1 MRGVYILD
9 LMVKIS
15 ELEEISGQDIKNAAN
30 KQEHEPIDM
39 ICDILFNGKLSSS
52 EHKVEEAAYKT
63 YLGNV
68 LNTYEKVYND
78 TLDNDLKSSMIQL
91 SYILRAKDFVDRDT
105 IVDMLQKFIAEYS
118 FKISNERPLK
128 WNTQHIIT
136 SISTDAYFCSKGEL
150 KWKLL
155 LSKLQYLKKKVFTWK
170 DCFMSITHL

>member
-9 LMVKIS
+9 LMDKIS

-52 EHKVEEAAYKT
+52 EYKVEEAAYKT

-118 FKISNERPLK
+118 FKISNERIKYFVEYAKRTLMWIYVQDK
-128 WNTQHIIT
+128 RYYFDLRNLVEEVK
-136 SISTDAYFCSKGEL
+136 STEVEYATYSHEHFD
-150 KWKLL
+150 
-155 LSKLQYLKKKVFTWK
+155 
-170 DCFMSITHL
+170 

>member
-52 EHKVEEAAYKT
+52 EYKVEEAAYKT

-118 FKISNERPLK
+118 FKISNERIK
-128 WNTQHIIT
+128 
-136 SISTDAYFCSKGEL
+136 YFVEYAKRTLMWIYVQDKRYYFDLRNLVEEVKPTEVEYATYSHEH
-150 KWKLL
+150 
-155 LSKLQYLKKKVFTWK
+155 F
-170 DCFMSITHL
+170 D

>member
-52 EHKVEEAAYKT
+52 EYKVEEAAYKT
-63 YLGNV
+63 YLENV
-68 LNTYEKVYND
+68 LSTYEKAYND

-118 FKISNERPLK
+118 FKISNERIK
-128 WNTQHIIT
+128 
-136 SISTDAYFCSKGEL
+136 YFVEYAKRTLMWIYVQDKRYYFDLRNLVEEVKATEVEYATYSHEH
-150 KWKLL
+150 
-155 LSKLQYLKKKVFTWK
+155 F
-170 DCFMSITHL
+170 D

>member
-15 ELEEISGQDIKNAAN
+15 ELEEISGQVIKNAAN

-118 FKISNERPLK
+118 FKISNERIK
-128 WNTQHIIT
+128 
-136 SISTDAYFCSKGEL
+136 YFVEYAKRTLMWIYVQDKRYYFDLRNLVEEV
-150 KWKLL
+150 KATEVE
-155 LSKLQYLKKKVFTWK
+155 YATYNHEHF
-170 DCFMSITHL
+170 D

>member
-9 LMVKIS
+9 LMDKIS

-52 EHKVEEAAYKT
+52 EYKVEEAAYKT

-118 FKISNERPLK
+118 FKISNERIK
-128 WNTQHIIT
+128 
-136 SISTDAYFCSKGEL
+136 YFVEYAKRTLMWIYVQDKRYYFDLRNLVEEVKATEVEYATYSHEH
-150 KWKLL
+150 
-155 LSKLQYLKKKVFTWK
+155 F
-170 DCFMSITHL
+170 D

>member
-15 ELEEISGQDIKNAAN
+15 ELEETSGQDIKNAAN

-52 EHKVEEAAYKT
+52 EYKVEEAAYKT

-118 FKISNERPLK
+118 FKISNERIKYFVEYAKRTLMWIYVQDK
-128 WNTQHIIT
+128 RYYFDLRNLVEEVK
-136 SISTDAYFCSKGEL
+136 STEVEYATYSHEHFD
-150 KWKLL
+150 
-155 LSKLQYLKKKVFTWK
+155 
-170 DCFMSITHL
+170 

>member
-52 EHKVEEAAYKT
+52 EYKVEEAAYKT

-68 LNTYEKVYND
+68 LNTYEKAYND
-78 TLDNDLKSSMIQL
+78 TLDSDLKSSMIQL

-118 FKISNERPLK
+118 FKISNERIK
-128 WNTQHIIT
+128 
-136 SISTDAYFCSKGEL
+136 YFVEYAKRTLMWIYVQDKRYYFDLRNLIEEVKTTEVEYATYSHEH
-150 KWKLL
+150 
-155 LSKLQYLKKKVFTWK
+155 F
-170 DCFMSITHL
+170 D

>member
-15 ELEEISGQDIKNAAN
+15 ELEEIPGQDIKNAAN

-52 EHKVEEAAYKT
+52 EYKVEEAAYKT

-118 FKISNERPLK
+118 FKISNERIK
-128 WNTQHIIT
+128 
-136 SISTDAYFCSKGEL
+136 YFVEYAKRTLMWIYVQDKRYYFDLRNLVEEVKATEVEYATYSHEH
-150 KWKLL
+150 
-155 LSKLQYLKKKVFTWK
+155 F
-170 DCFMSITHL
+170 D

>member
-15 ELEEISGQDIKNAAN
+15 ELEEISGRDIKNAAN

-52 EHKVEEAAYKT
+52 EYKVEEAAYKT

-118 FKISNERPLK
+118 FKISNERIK
-128 WNTQHIIT
+128 
-136 SISTDAYFCSKGEL
+136 YFVEYAKRTLMWIYVQDKRYYFDLRNLVEEVKATEVEYATYSHEH
-150 KWKLL
+150 
-155 LSKLQYLKKKVFTWK
+155 F
-170 DCFMSITHL
+170 D

>member
-118 FKISNERPLK
+118 FKISNERIKYFVEYAKRTLMWIYVQDK
-128 WNTQHIIT
+128 RYYFDLRNLVEEVK
-136 SISTDAYFCSKGEL
+136 STEVEYATYNHEHFD
-150 KWKLL
+150 
-155 LSKLQYLKKKVFTWK
+155 
-170 DCFMSITHL
+170 

>member
-1 MRGVYILD
+1 MRGVHILD

-52 EHKVEEAAYKT
+52 EYKVEEAAYKT

-118 FKISNERPLK
+118 FKISNERIK
-128 WNTQHIIT
+128 
-136 SISTDAYFCSKGEL
+136 YFVEYAKRTLMWIYVQDKRYYFDLRNLVEEV
-150 KWKLL
+150 KATEVE
-155 LSKLQYLKKKVFTWK
+155 YATYNHEHF
-170 DCFMSITHL
+170 D